1 MNIIYKIPGFV
12 LCLLGGFFLSWG
24 GLIIRLFETED
35 IWQILFVRS
44 LFFITALSI
53 FLYFTYRGQT
63 YQIIKRS
70 GFPAVIGGLFLSIS
84 FVAYVVSMSETTVA
98 NVVFII
104 STQTIFLAI
113 FGYFFLNEKISLKG
127 FFSIILAFV
136 GMIILVG
143 DSINSG
149 SLFGNIV
156 AFAIPINFTILVMI
170 IRKFPSL
177 DMVPAIFYSG
187 IFSGVYGLVM
197 SENLIFS
204 SNDLLMGF
212 LLGVPQ
218 LAFGFICVTIGS
230 KSTPAVTVGLL
241 MLLETIFAPIW
252 VWLFLGEI
260 PPLSVFIGGFI
271 IILAVV
277 SKSFDNKTKKIS

>member
-12 LCLLGGFFLSWG
+12 LCLMGGFFLSWG

-113 FGYFFLNEKISLKG
+113 FGYFFLNEKISLRG
-127 FFSIILAFV
+127 FFFNYPSIYWDDCF
-136 GMIILVG
+136 
-143 DSINSG
+143 SW
-149 SLFGNIV
+149 
-156 AFAIPINFTILVMI
+156 
-170 IRKFPSL
+170 R
-177 DMVPAIFYSG
+177 FY
-187 IFSGVYGLVM
+187 
-197 SENLIFS
+197 
-204 SNDLLMGF
+204 
-212 LLGVPQ
+212 
-218 LAFGFICVTIGS
+218 
-230 KSTPAVTVGLL
+230 
-241 MLLETIFAPIW
+241 
-252 VWLFLGEI
+252 
-260 PPLSVFIGGFI
+260 
-271 IILAVV
+271 
-277 SKSFDNKTKKIS
+277 

>member
-1 MNIIYKIPGFV
+1 M
-12 LCLLGGFFLSWG
+12 
-24 GLIIRLFETED
+24 
-35 IWQILFVRS
+35 
-44 LFFITALSI
+44 
-53 FLYFTYRGQT
+53 
-63 YQIIKRS
+63 
-70 GFPAVIGGLFLSIS
+70 
-84 FVAYVVSMSETTVA
+84 
-98 NVVFII
+98 
-104 STQTIFLAI
+104 
-113 FGYFFLNEKISLKG
+113 NEKISLRG

-187 IFSGVYGLVM
+187 IFSGIYGLIM

-241 MLLETIFAPIW
+241 MLLETIFAPVW

-260 PPLSVFIGGFI
+260 PPLSVFIGGFV

>member
-12 LCLLGGFFLSWG
+12 LCLMGGFFLSWG

-113 FGYFFLNEKISLKG
+113 FGYFFLNEKISLRG

-149 SLFGNIV
+149 GLFGNIV

-252 VWLFLGEI
+252 VWLFLDEI